1 MIDGL
6 EPNSNASPP
15 TPARSRLAVASGV
28 MGLVS
33 LPLVC
38 CGAGLSGA
46 MAGVLG
52 MIALE
57 RIRSSQGTLRGK
69 AWAWTGIAS
78 GLLTVVLSVIWFSFA
93 NAALQEWN
101 TQLDD
106 GLRKTFAA
114 TDDAAA
120 REALTC
126 WSGKSGAG
134 VSVAGLQEFAT
145 GMQERL
151 GALDSVSLV
160 SQDASAGSLVALG
173 VVHVVNLSFDK
184 GSRSAVISSELRTPV
199 GSWTP
204 TLRLVKIHVNDAD
217 APGGVIEFPPK
228 KVLPEGDG
236 TSSSEETTSKEAAK

>member
-1 MIDGL
+1 MIDGP
-6 EPNSNASPP
+6 EQTSNASPP

-33 LPLVC
+33 LPLFC

-78 GLLTVVLSVIWFSFA
+78 GLLTVLLSVIWFSFA

-106 GLRKTFAA
+106 GLRKTFSA
-114 TDDAAA
+114 TDHTAA

-134 VSVAGLQEFAT
+134 VSVMGLQEFAT
-145 GMQERL
+145 DMKERL

-160 SQDASAGSLVALG
+160 SQDASAGSLTALV
-173 VVHVVNLSFDK
+173 VVHVVNLSFEK

-199 GSWTP
+199 GAWTP
-204 TLRLVKIHVNDAD
+204 NLRLVKIHVNDAD

-236 TSSSEETTSKEAAK
+236 TSSSEETTSEEAAK

>member
-1 MIDGL
+1 
-6 EPNSNASPP
+6 
-15 TPARSRLAVASGV
+15 

-57 RIRSSQGTLRGK
+57 RIRASQGALRGK

-78 GLLTVVLSVIWFSFA
+78 GLLTVLLSVIWFSFA

-101 TQLDD
+101 SQLDE

-126 WSGKSGAG
+126 WSGKSSAG
-134 VSVAGLQEFAT
+134 VSTAGLQEFANQ
-145 GMQERL
+145 MNERL
-151 GALDSVSLV
+151 GALDSVTLV
-160 SQDASAGSLVALG
+160 SQDASAGSLAALA
-173 VVHVVNLSFDK
+173 VVHVVNLGFEK
-184 GSRSAVISSELRTPV
+184 GSRSAVVSSELRTLV

-217 APGGVIEFPPK
+217 APDGTIEFPPK
-228 KVLPEGDG
+228 GELPATDG
-236 TSSSEETTSKEAAK
+236 SAPSEVTESKEAAK

>member
-1 MIDGL
+1 
-6 EPNSNASPP
+6 
-15 TPARSRLAVASGV
+15 
-28 MGLVS
+28 
-33 LPLVC
+33 
-38 CGAGLSGA
+38 

-57 RIRSSQGTLRGK
+57 RIRSSRGTLRGK
-69 AWAWTGIAS
+69 AWAWTGITS
-78 GLLTVVLSVIWFSFA
+78 GLLTVLLSVVWFSFA

-120 REALTC
+120 RDALTC

-134 VSVAGLQEFAT
+134 VSAAGLREFAV
-145 GMQERL
+145 GMKERL

-160 SQDASAGSLVALG
+160 SQDASAGSLAALV
-173 VVHVVNLSFDK
+173 VVHVVNLSFEK
-184 GSRSAVISSELRTPV
+184 GSRSAVVSSELRTPV

-204 TLRLVKIHVNDAD
+204 NLRLVKIHVNDAD
-217 APGGVIEFPPK
+217 APGGMIEFPPRK
-228 KVLPEGDG
+228 GLPEGG
-236 TSSSEETTSKEAAK
+236 SAPPAEETATKEAAK

>member
-1 MIDGL
+1 MIDGP
-6 EPNSNASPP
+6 ERNSNASPP
-15 TPARSRLAVASGV
+15 APTRSRLALASGV

-46 MAGVLG
+46 IAGVLG

-57 RIRSSQGTLRGK
+57 RIRSSQGALRGK

-78 GLLTVVLSVIWFSFA
+78 GLLTVLLSVVWFSFA

-114 TDDAAA
+114 TNDAAA

-134 VSVAGLQEFAT
+134 VSAAGLQEFAT
-145 GMQERL
+145 GMRERL

-160 SQDASAGSLVALG
+160 SQDASAGSLAALV
-173 VVHVVNLSFDK
+173 VVHVVSLGFEK
-184 GSRSAVISSELRTPV
+184 GSRSAVVSSELRTPV
-199 GSWTP
+199 ESWTP
-204 TLRLVKIHVNDAD
+204 TLRLLKIHVNDAD
-217 APGGVIEFPPK
+217 APGGMIEFPPK
-228 KVLPEGDG
+228 QALPADG
-236 TSSSEETTSKEAAK
+236 GGPAATDAESKEAVK

>member
-1 MIDGL
+1 MTDGPDRNPSAAPL
-6 EPNSNASPP
+6 AP
-15 TPARSRLAVASGV
+15 TRSRLALASGV

-46 MAGVLG
+46 IAGVLG

-57 RIRSSQGTLRGK
+57 RIRSSQGALHGK

-78 GLLTVVLSVIWFSFA
+78 GLLTVLLSVVWFSFA

-134 VSVAGLQEFAT
+134 VSVAGLREFAT
-145 GMQERL
+145 GMRERL

-160 SQDASAGSLVALG
+160 SQDASAGSLAALV
-173 VVHVVNLSFDK
+173 VVHVVSLGFEK

-217 APGGVIEFPPK
+217 APGGMIEFPPK
-228 KVLPEGDG
+228 KALPAGG
-236 TSSSEETTSKEAAK
+236 GPAETNAESKEAVK